1 MRRLYGELA
10 RKGIRFRPHV
20 WLAEEWFSPDGVP
33 GIAIPFYLAHPRL
46 MRLERRFMHEVEGGN
61 DKWLMRILRH
71 ETGHAID
78 TAFGLRRRK
87 AWRETF
93 GKASR
98 RYPSRYSP
106 RPGSRN
112 YVLHL
117 GHWYAQS
124 HPTEDFAETFAV
136 WLPPRSRWRSQYAG
150 WPALAKLEYVDR
162 TMRAL
167 AGHARDRTSTAASI
181 EPLAENERTLREHY
195 RRKQAR
201 YEIDTARSYDRP
213 LLRVFAPPRRAAAQ
227 PAGERPAARDAPA
240 AAAPAGAPRAHASLP
255 REPRDAHGGAARAHP
270 RPARAAAGS
279 ARRQREALGAAR
291 ADHAADAAA
300 RPGELRPMKKLRVLV
315 LVHETLVPPEDASG
329 YTVQQIDEWRTEY
342 DVIDVAAGHGP
353 RGARA
358 RHGRQ
363 PRRAAQRRSPT
374 GSPTSPSTCSRS
386 SRASSPTTS
395 TWSRS
400 SS

>member
-1 MRRLYGELA
+1 VSGRAPRRPARREPAWTGLEEEALLDLRFCDLRLSLANSRLEASIERLYGELA

-20 WLAEEWFSPDGVP
+20 WLAEEWFSPDGIP

-61 DKWLMRILRH
+61 DKWLMRVLRH

-98 RYPSRYSP
+98 RYPTRYSP

-112 YVLHL
+112 FVLHL

-136 WLPPRSRWRSQYAG
+136 WLSPRSSWRSQYAD

-162 TMRAL
+162 TMRDL
-167 AGHARDRTSTAASI
+167 NGQRPSNLDRRVV
-181 EPLAENERTLREHY
+181 EPLSENTRTLREHY

-201 YEIDTARSYDRP
+201 YALDSRRSYDRP
-213 LLRVFAPPRRAAAQ
+213 LMRVFAPREARPRAVAASRFLREMGPQLERLLVRRARMHPYLVNHVMRTAVQ
-227 PAGERPAARDAPA
+227 
-240 AAAPAGAPRAHASLP
+240 RA
-255 REPRDAHGGAARAHP
+255 
-270 RPARAAAGS
+270 
-279 ARRQREALGAAR
+279 
-291 ADHAADAAA
+291 
-300 RPGELRPMKKLRVLV
+300 RVLD
-315 LVHETLVPPEDASG
+315 LRLK
-329 YTVQQIDEWRTEY
+329 
-342 DVIDVAAGHGP
+342 AG
-353 RGARA
+353 
-358 RHGRQ
+358 Q
-363 PRRAAQRRSPT
+363 RRAKREVLEMHERIMMEMLLRDRENYAL
-374 GSPTSPSTCSRS
+374 
-386 SRASSPTTS
+386 
-395 TWSRS
+395 
-400 SS
+400 

>member
-1 MRRLYGELA
+1 MTRRVERRPARRAPAWTELDDEALLDLRFCDLRLSLANSRLEPSIERLYGELA
-10 RKGIRFRPHV
+10 RKGVRFRPHV
-20 WLAEEWFSPDGVP
+20 WLAEEWFSPDGIP
-33 GIAIPFYLAHPRL
+33 GIAIPFYVAHPRL

-136 WLPPRSRWRSQYAG
+136 WLPPRARWRSQYAD

-162 TMRAL
+162 TMAELVGQRPSNL
-167 AGHARDRTSTAASI
+167 DRRVV
-181 EPLAENERTLREHY
+181 EPLAENTRTLREHY

-201 YEIDTARSYDRP
+201 YALDTRRSYDRP
-213 LLRVFAPPRRAAAQ
+213 LLRVFVPREARPRAVAASRFLREMRPQLARLLVRRARMHPYLVNHVMRTAVQ
-227 PAGERPAARDAPA
+227 
-240 AAAPAGAPRAHASLP
+240 RA
-255 REPRDAHGGAARAHP
+255 
-270 RPARAAAGS
+270 
-279 ARRQREALGAAR
+279 
-291 ADHAADAAA
+291 
-300 RPGELRPMKKLRVLV
+300 RVLD
-315 LVHETLVPPEDASG
+315 LRLK
-329 YTVQQIDEWRTEY
+329 
-342 DVIDVAAGHGP
+342 AG
-353 RGARA
+353 
-358 RHGRQ
+358 Q
-363 PRRAAQRRSPT
+363 RRAKREVLEMHERIMMEMLLRDRENYAL
-374 GSPTSPSTCSRS
+374 
-386 SRASSPTTS
+386 
-395 TWSRS
+395 
-400 SS
+400 

>member
-1 MRRLYGELA
+1 MTRRAHKKVPARRAPAWTRLDDEALLDLRFCDLRLSMARTPLEDSVRRLYGELA
-10 RKGIRFRPHV
+10 AKGIRFRPHV

-46 MRLERRFMHEVEGGN
+46 TRLERRFMHEVEGGN

-87 AWRETF
+87 AWRESF
-93 GKASR
+93 GMASR

-136 WLPPRSRWRSQYAG
+136 WLPPRSRWRSQYQG

-162 TMRAL
+162 TMRELEGKRATNL
-167 AGHARDRTSTAASI
+167 DRSVV

-201 YEIDTARSYDRP
+201 YEIDTAASYDRP
-213 LLRVFAPPRRAAAQ
+213 LLRVFASHDERPRGRLASSLLREMRPQMRRLLVRRARMHPYLVNHVTRMATQ
-227 PAGERPAARDAPA
+227 RARML
-240 AAAPAGAPRAHASLP
+240 GLRV
-255 REPRDAHGGAARAHP
+255 RGGQ
-270 RPARAAAGS
+270 RAA
-279 ARRQREALGAAR
+279 QREALVLHER
-291 ADHAADAAA
+291 IMMQML
-300 RPGELRPMKKLRVLV
+300 LRDRENYAL
-315 LVHETLVPPEDASG
+315 
-329 YTVQQIDEWRTEY
+329 
-342 DVIDVAAGHGP
+342 
-353 RGARA
+353 
-358 RHGRQ
+358 
-363 PRRAAQRRSPT
+363 
-374 GSPTSPSTCSRS
+374 
-386 SRASSPTTS
+386 
-395 TWSRS
+395 
-400 SS
+400 

>member
-1 MRRLYGELA
+1 
-10 RKGIRFRPHV
+10 
-20 WLAEEWFSPDGVP
+20 VP

-112 YVLHL
+112 FVLHL

-150 WPALAKLEYVDR
+150 WPALEKLEYVDE
-162 TMRAL
+162 TMRGLEGRRAIRL
-167 AGHARDRTSTAASI
+167 SRDTV
-181 EPLAENERTLREHY
+181 EPLSRNERTLREHY

-201 YEIDTARSYDRP
+201 YEVDLAKSYDRR
-213 LLRVFAPPRRAAAQ
+213 LLRVFGRRDEHPRGLAASRFLREIRPQLRRLLTRRA
-227 PAGERPAARDAPA
+227 RM
-240 AAAPAGAPRAHASLP
+240 
-255 REPRDAHGGAARAHP
+255 HP
-270 RPARAAAGS
+270 Y
-279 ARRQREALGAAR
+279 LVN
-291 ADHAADAAA
+291 HV
-300 RPGELRPMKKLRVLV
+300 LR
-315 LVHETLVPPEDASG
+315 TA
-329 YTVQQIDEWRTEY
+329 TQ
-342 DVIDVAAGHGP
+342 
-353 RGARA
+353 RA
-358 RHGRQ
+358 RLLDLKLKGSQ
-363 PRRAAQRRSPT
+363 RRAKRDVLAMLERIMLDMLLRD
-374 GSPTSPSTCSRS
+374 RENY
-386 SRASSPTTS
+386 AL
-395 TWSRS
+395 
-400 SS
+400 

>member
-1 MRRLYGELA
+1 VTTTRRRATRRREPAWTRLDDESLLDRRFCDLRLGLSGSRLEHSVRRLYDELA
-10 RKGIRFRPHV
+10 HKGIRFRPHF
-20 WLAEEWFSPDGVP
+20 WLSEEWFSPDGVP

-112 YVLHL
+112 FVLHL

-136 WLPPRSRWRSQYAG
+136 WLPSRSRWRSQYAG
-150 WPALAKLEYVDR
+150 WPAWSKLEFVDR
-162 TMRAL
+162 TMREIEGRRAVRL
-167 AGHARDRTSTAASI
+167 GRETV
-181 EPLAENERTLREHY
+181 EPLSGNTRTLREHY

-201 YEIDTARSYDRP
+201 YEVDLARSYDRP
-213 LLRVFAPPRRAAAQ
+213 LLRVF
-227 PAGERPAARDAPA
+227 G
-240 AAAPAGAPRAHASLP
+240 
-255 REPRDAHGGAARAHP
+255 PRDAHPRAIAASRFLREIRPQLRRLLTRRARMHP
-270 RPARAAAGS
+270 YLVNHVLRTVTQRA
-279 ARRQREALGAAR
+279 
-291 ADHAADAAA
+291 
-300 RPGELRPMKKLRVLV
+300 RVLDLRLKGSQRKAKRDV
-315 LVHETLVPPEDASG
+315 LAMLERIMLDMLLRDRENYAL
-329 YTVQQIDEWRTEY
+329 
-342 DVIDVAAGHGP
+342 
-353 RGARA
+353 
-358 RHGRQ
+358 
-363 PRRAAQRRSPT
+363 
-374 GSPTSPSTCSRS
+374 
-386 SRASSPTTS
+386 
-395 TWSRS
+395 
-400 SS
+400 

>member
-1 MRRLYGELA
+1 M
-10 RKGIRFRPHV
+10 
-20 WLAEEWFSPDGVP
+20 P

-87 AWRETF
+87 TWRESF

-136 WLPPRSRWRSQYAG
+136 WLPPRSRWRSQYQG

-167 AGHARDRTSTAASI
+167 QGKRATNLDRSVI

-201 YEIDTARSYDRP
+201 YEIDTAASYDRP
-213 LLRVFAPPRRAAAQ
+213 LLRVFASQRRAAAQ
-227 PAGERPAARDAPA
+227 PAGEQPAARDAPA
-240 AAAPAGAPRAHASLP
+240 DAAPAGAARPHAP
-255 REPRDAHGGAARAHP
+255 VPGEPRDADGDAARAHP
-270 RPARAAAGS
+270 RPAGARRAAARRS
-279 ARRQREALGAAR
+279 ARRWCC
-291 ADHAADAAA
+291 
-300 RPGELRPMKKLRVLV
+300 
-315 LVHETLVPPEDASG
+315 TSG
-329 YTVQQIDEWRTEY
+329 
-342 DVIDVAAGHGP
+342 
-353 RGARA
+353 
-358 RHGRQ
+358 
-363 PRRAAQRRSPT
+363 S
-374 GSPTSPSTCSRS
+374 
-386 SRASSPTTS
+386 
-395 TWSRS
+395 
-400 SS
+400 

>member
-1 MRRLYGELA
+1 MTASRPRAARRREPAWTRLDDEALLDKRFCDLRLGLSGSRLEHSVRRLYVELA
-10 RKGIRFRPHV
+10 HKGIRFRPHF
-20 WLAEEWFSPDGVP
+20 WLSEEWFSPDGVP

-112 YVLHL
+112 FVLHL

-150 WPALAKLEYVDR
+150 WPAFAKLEYVDR
-162 TMRAL
+162 AMREIEGRRAVRL
-167 AGHARDRTSTAASI
+167 SRETV
-181 EPLAENERTLREHY
+181 EPLSDNTRTLREHY

-201 YEIDTARSYDRP
+201 YEVDLARSYDRP
-213 LLRVFAPPRRAAAQ
+213 LLRVFSRRDEHPRSVAASRFLREIRPQLRRLLTRRARMHPYLVNHVLRTVTQ
-227 PAGERPAARDAPA
+227 
-240 AAAPAGAPRAHASLP
+240 RA
-255 REPRDAHGGAARAHP
+255 
-270 RPARAAAGS
+270 
-279 ARRQREALGAAR
+279 
-291 ADHAADAAA
+291 
-300 RPGELRPMKKLRVLV
+300 RVLDLRLRGSQRKAKRDV
-315 LVHETLVPPEDASG
+315 LAMLERIMLDMLLRDRENYAL
-329 YTVQQIDEWRTEY
+329 
-342 DVIDVAAGHGP
+342 
-353 RGARA
+353 
-358 RHGRQ
+358 
-363 PRRAAQRRSPT
+363 
-374 GSPTSPSTCSRS
+374 
-386 SRASSPTTS
+386 
-395 TWSRS
+395 
-400 SS
+400 